1 MRILYMSIAL
11 LIICKDEFI
20 KVKKIINS
28 LESVVDEVVVVVTG
42 KKRVKESGD
51 YKVLY
56 YPWHDCYSSPLNAGL
71 RLVESD
77 WIFRMDAD
85 EEIDSKN
92 VEKISRA
99 VKMEGVDA
107 FEVKQRGY
115 LPLGRNEFGVKKV
128 PTYKDYDFAVDD
140 KCIRLFKN
148 DPRIFF
154 EFNTHE
160 TIYNSLDRGDFKYV
174 KTDLV
179 IHHWGKLNM
188 KEKAPYYYQIAKDR
202 LRRYPEDYQS
212 YYYLGV
218 SAEYIGK
225 IEEAYQAFK
234 SGYEK
239 YHTEYYRKPM
249 DFLNNKRRK

>member
-1 MRILYMSIAL
+1 MI
-11 LIICKDEFI
+11 KDEFNNVKNII
-20 KVKKIINS
+20 KSMESMIGEVII
-28 LESVVDEVVVVVTG
+28 VVTG
-42 KKRVKESGD
+42 NKKVKESGD
-51 YKVLY
+51 YKILY

-71 RLVESD
+71 RLASAD

-85 EEIDSKN
+85 EEIDSRN

-107 FEVKQRGY
+107 FEMKQRGY
-115 LPLGRNEFGVKKV
+115 LPLGRNEFGIKKV
-128 PTYKDYDFAVDD
+128 PAYKSYDFAVDD
-140 KCIRLFKN
+140 ECIRLFKN
-148 DPRIFF
+148 NPRIFF

-160 TIYNSLDRGDFKYV
+160 TIYGSLNRGGFKYV
-174 KTDLV
+174 KSDLI

-188 KEKAPYYYQIAKDR
+188 KEKAPYYYQLAKDR

-218 SAEYIGK
+218 SAEFIGK

-239 YHTEYYRKPM
+239 YNNDYYRIPM
-249 DFLNNKRRK
+249 EFLDKKRKRGYLVCPSHY

>member
-1 MRILYMSIAL
+1 MSTAL
-11 LIICKDEFI
+11 LIMCKDEFI
-20 KVKKIINS
+20 KVKNIIKS
-28 LESVVDEVVVVVTG
+28 CESVIDEVVVVVTG
-42 KKRVKESGD
+42 ERKVKESGD

-92 VEKISRA
+92 IEKISRA
-99 VKMEGVDA
+99 VKMEGIDA
-107 FEVKQRGY
+107 FRVKQRGY
-115 LPLGRNEFGVKKV
+115 LSLGREEFGVKKV
-128 PTYKDYDFAVDD
+128 PSYKGYDFAVDD
-140 KCIRLFKN
+140 RCIRLFRN

-160 TIYNSLDRGDFKYV
+160 TLYNSLDRGGFKYV

-188 KEKAPYYYQIAKDR
+188 KDKAPYYYQLAKDR

-218 SAEYIGK
+218 SAEFIGK
-225 IEEAYQAFK
+225 IEESYQAFK

-239 YHTEYYRKPM
+239 YNTEYYRSPM